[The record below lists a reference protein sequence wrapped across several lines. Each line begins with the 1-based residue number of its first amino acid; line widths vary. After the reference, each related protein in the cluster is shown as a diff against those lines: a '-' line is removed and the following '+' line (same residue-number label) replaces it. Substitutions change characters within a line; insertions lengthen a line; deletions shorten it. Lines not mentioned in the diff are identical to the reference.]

1 MVALIFRMVW
11 GFVGGA
17 HARFGD
23 FVRSPGTVM
32 SYAKQLFRLKPARF
46 VGHNPLGGW
55 MILALLVALAL
66 LVVSG
71 LCAQGEEGVAGP
83 WAASAVWLT
92 PEQWYELHEVSFNV
106 LLGLIVLHVLGVVVD
121 QWLTRD
127 KLVRAMFTGVKTV
140 PGEQMPQQMPRG
152 TQAPRPLRAIVVLF
166 LAIVSVGFMV
176 GWPLPSATP
185 DEQRSDRDA
194 HEPGERD

>member
-1 MVALIFRMVW
+1 
-11 GFVGGA
+11 
-17 HARFGD
+17 
-23 FVRSPGTVM
+23 M

-55 MILALLVALAL
+55 MILALLATLAL

-71 LCAQGEEGVAGP
+71 LCAQGEERVAGP
-83 WAASAVWLT
+83 WAPSAVWLT

-106 LLGLIVLHVLGVVVD
+106 LLALIVLHVLGVVVD

-140 PGEQMPQQMPRG
+140 AGEQMPRG

-176 GWPLPSATP
+176 GWQLPSATP